1 MKKSIAVLAFATSL
15 AACSSPPRPPVGE
28 MPQATPT
35 KRIAIVGSEV
45 VLPDGSRSTM
55 DAAGGFVLPN
65 GERVRRDGRGAL
77 VLPNGNRCLPDG
89 TGYVCP

>member
-1 MKKSIAVLAFATSL
+1 MKKPIAVLALATSL

-28 MPQATPT
+28 MPRATPT
-35 KRIAIVGSEV
+35 KRIAIVGADV
-45 VLPDGSRSTM
+45 VLPDGSRTAM
-55 DAAGGFVLPN
+55 DAAGGFILPN
-65 GERVRRDGRGAL
+65 GERVRRDARGAL